1 MAENNDFLLYG
12 ANGYVGEAAAR
23 MAVET
28 GLRPVL
34 AGRDAAKIGKLAAAL
49 SLDYRV
55 FDLQDPH
62 KVVSALKDTTVLL
75 HCAGPYLY
83 TSKPMVD
90 ACLQTGTH
98 YLDLTGEIP
107 VYEAVARRDAEA
119 KARGVMLLPGTGFD
133 VVPTDC
139 LALHLKQRLPSAT
152 HLALAFQSEGPAG
165 LPPGTQKTAIELI
178 NYGDRVRSAGALVAP
193 AQAIK
198 TRLADF
204 GKGPVLATR
213 LTWGDVFTAYHS
225 TGIPNIEDY
234 TVIPEA
240 SRKLIALLGKLRPL
254 LKWALLRNLLKR
266 GVQPGPTAEQRARTL
281 MHVWGEAT
289 DQQGRKAVSRLHGPE
304 AGVIWTVRAAL
315 AAVRKVLSGSAP
327 AGFQTPATAYGADF
341 VLQCEG
347 VTREDVE

>member
-1 MAENNDFLLYG
+1 MTSTFLLYG

-23 MAVET
+23 MAVEI

-34 AGRDAAKIGKLAAAL
+34 AGRDNAKIEKVAAEL
-49 SLDYRV
+49 SLECRV
-55 FDLQDPH
+55 FDLQDPN
-62 KVVSALKDTTVLL
+62 KVESALKDTTVLL

-83 TSKPMVD
+83 TSQPMVD

-139 LALHLKQRLPSAT
+139 LALHLKQRLPTAT

-165 LPPGTQKTAIELI
+165 LPPGTQKTAIELM
-178 NYGDRVRSAGALVAP
+178 NFGDRVRSAGALVAP
-193 AQAIK
+193 AQAVK
-198 TRLADF
+198 TRMVDF
-204 GKGPVLATR
+204 GKGPVLAAR
-213 LTWGDVFTAYHS
+213 LTWGDVFTAYYS

-234 TVIPEA
+234 IVMPEA
-240 SRKLIALLGKLRPL
+240 TRKQMALLGQLRPL
-254 LKWALLRNLLKR
+254 LKWAPLRSLLKR
-266 GVQPGPTAEQRARTL
+266 GVQPGPTAEQRAHTFV
-281 MHVWGEAT
+281 HVWGEVE

-304 AGVIWTVRAAL
+304 AGVSWTVRAAL

-327 AGFQTPATAYGADF
+327 AGYKTPAAAYGANF

-347 VTREDVE
+347 VIREDVE